1 METKHGIGVG
11 IIGFG
16 DGGMCNARSLL
27 QIERANLVAVCDI
40 DSERLVQGPRELGIS
55 PASYLAY
62 GDLLRDQRVELVIV
76 ATPDHCHLAPTI
88 AALQAGKH
96 VFVEKPVATS
106 VSDLEVFEKLARSY
120 DGKLHFSENHSFTP
134 QVEAAL
140 SYRDALGDFLTGSTL
155 YAMWNCDRIMGGGKW
170 RTETEYNPCAG
181 GLSHNFMIARL
192 FSGAPIARVRATGH
206 VLTYHESLDRTG
218 GYDTMEGVIEFANG
232 RCLNWSVCL
241 AIAGANSPYGHRPIT
256 HYFQFRNGVLA
267 FGPTP
272 ESDRLV
278 VGGAPI
284 VMEPEASPDTW
295 WDYFIGLLY
304 HRMHEDIIAGIYGE
318 SRSRHTIQEGI
329 NVARACVGAFVSA
342 KADGVW
348 VAVE

>member
-1 METKHGIGVG
+1 METKHRIGVG

-27 QIERANLVAVCDI
+27 KIPCANLVAVCDI
-40 DSERLVQGPRELGIS
+40 DPERVVQGPRELGIN
-55 PASYLAY
+55 PATYLAC
-62 GDLLRDQRVELVIV
+62 GDLLQDSRVELVIV
-76 ATPDHCHLAPTI
+76 ATPDHCHLVPTTE
-88 AALQAGKH
+88 ALQAGKH
-96 VFVEKPVATS
+96 VFVEKPVGTS
-106 VSDLEVFEKLARSY
+106 LVDLAVFEDLARRY

-134 QVEAAL
+134 PIEAAL
-140 SYRDALGDFLTGSTL
+140 AHREMLGDFLTGSTL

-170 RTETEYNPCAG
+170 RTETKYNPCAG
-181 GLSHNFMIARL
+181 GLSHNFMTALL
-192 FSGAPIARVRATGH
+192 FSRSPIVRVRATGH
-206 VLTYHESLDRTG
+206 VLTYHNNLDRTG
-218 GYDTMEGVIEFANG
+218 GYDTMEGTIQFGSG
-232 RCLNWSVCL
+232 RCLNWVVCL
-241 AIAGANSPYGHRPIT
+241 AIPGADSPYGHRPIT

-267 FGPTP
+267 FGSTP

-284 VMEPEASPDTW
+284 AMAPEASPDTW
-295 WDYFIGLLY
+295 GDYFIEVLY
-304 HRMHEDIIAGIYGE
+304 RRMHEDIIASIYGE
-318 SRSRHTIQEGI
+318 RRPRHTIQEGI